1 MFEELYTPIPDLAKY
16 FDRINLK
23 CPVSCDLESLNS
35 IILAHQYNVPFENL
49 DIHDDHLPIS
59 ISIEILFEKIVTRK
73 RGGYCF
79 ELNSLFS
86 RALDACGYEVFSCL
100 ARDVLED
107 GSMFPAIHR
116 LPIVTIDDTQYICD
130 VGYGRVQ
137 PGCAL
142 KLEDGFTI
150 IDNNKTFLVE
160 NIDKEERIW
169 RVSFMSTGKNEWEPN
184 IDFTLSKIEEVD
196 FLAPNFFCCTDS
208 KIKFVT
214 DRIVNIRTKSGS
226 MSIYND
232 IFTINENGEKTVT
245 QIKDAEHLKQV
256 LSSHFGIEK

>member
-16 FDRINLK
+16 FDRIGLK
-23 CPVSCDLESLNS
+23 RPDSCDLESLDS

-49 DIHDDHLPIS
+49 DIHDDHLSIS
-59 ISIEILFEKIVTRK
+59 ISIEKLFEKIVTRK

-86 RALDACGYEVFSCL
+86 SALLAFGYKVFSCL

-107 GSMFPAIHR
+107 GSIFPAIHR
-116 LPIVTIDDTQYICD
+116 LPIVTIDNAQYICD

-142 KLEDGFTI
+142 KLENGYTK
-150 IDNNKTFLVE
+150 IDQNKTFLVE
-160 NIDKEERIW
+160 NIDKDERIW
-169 RVSFMSTGKNEWEPN
+169 RLSYMSNDKNEWEPS

-196 FLAPNFFCCTDS
+196 FLAPNFFCCTDAE
-208 KIKFVT
+208 IKFVT
-214 DRIVNIRTKSGS
+214 DRIVNIRTSSGS
-226 MSIYND
+226 KSIYND

-245 QIKDAEHLKQV
+245 QIKGVEHLKQI